1 MSTYSR
7 QSHAN
12 PDRSQHSVRV
22 NATEQGLL
30 TIMEENNQLNQA
42 NKVISKDETVIN
54 TFPCIENRTST
65 AFSVSVD
72 GIYPAFEQLP
82 DSIAAFFGTVSPTG
96 FPRPEKIQKK
106 QPWRAALKGLQGPS
120 KDGTLV
126 VACPKRC
133 LYGSTNLGGY

>member
-12 PDRSQHSVRV
+12 PGRSQHSVKV
-22 NATEQGLL
+22 NAAEQGRL
-30 TIMEENNQLNQA
+30 TIMGENNQLSRA
-42 NKVISKDETVIN
+42 NKVILKEETVIN
-54 TFPCIENRTST
+54 AFPCIENRTST
-65 AFSVSVD
+65 ACLVSVD
-72 GIYPAFEQLP
+72 DTDLAFEPLP
-82 DSIAAFFGTVSPTG
+82 DSVADFFGTVSPTG

-106 QPWRAALKGLQGPS
+106 QPWRAAVKGLQGPS
-120 KDGTLV
+120 KNGTLV

>member
-12 PDRSQHSVRV
+12 PGRSQHSVRV
-22 NATEQGLL
+22 NVTEQGRL
-30 TIMEENNQLNQA
+30 TTMEESDRLSQA
-42 NKVISKDETVIN
+42 STVISKEETVFN
-54 TFPCIENRTST
+54 PFPCIENRTST
-65 AFSVSVD
+65 AFLVSVD
-72 GIYPAFEQLP
+72 DTDPAFEPLP
-82 DSIAAFFGTVSPTG
+82 DSVAAFFGTVSPTG

-106 QPWRAALKGLQGPS
+106 QPWRAAVKGLQVPS